1 VSILDRYL
9 IRTTIPPFLLSLGVF
24 TFVLAVMPM
33 LEYAKLLLAKGVP
46 LPTVGL
52 LLLLLLPQALSLTIP
67 MAFLSGLL
75 MALGRLSGDRESV
88 ALLACG
94 ISPARLLRPVLLVA
108 VLVAGLDMYVLARAT
123 PDANQAWRSITFHL
137 LTEQSAAEIRPRV
150 FFERFPKKVLY
161 VQDNLPGGR
170 WSKVFLADT
179 SEPGRPMV
187 TMAESGG
194 LVVDRERRAV
204 TLVLDQVAQ
213 YSPGQNDPRAYRIS
227 LVDSVSQTIEA
238 DSVFGTGNILPG
250 LREMSVEA
258 LLRKIDEKRAQGIPA
273 HAEIMQFH
281 QMVSFPVA
289 CLIFGAIALALGL
302 NTRQEGRLAGLALG
316 LAVILVYYAVMA
328 LAEGW
333 VQGVARTGAPV
344 DGIAAWA
351 RWIPNIVL
359 AALAGLALWRQTR
372 PNGLN
377 LPIRAPAWFH
387 RRRPR
392 PQAPA
397 PAGSAGGPV
406 VLVRMP
412 WFTLPLPRLLD
423 RYVGGQ
429 FARAGALAFLGLL
442 ALYYI
447 GAFVDLA
454 DKIFKN
460 PEDAR
465 VFARFLI
472 HSTPQF
478 VALVIPVA
486 TLIAVL
492 GTIGALTRSGELTV
506 MRACGVSLY
515 RLAVPLLLFAGLGSL
530 TLFAIEERVL
540 GEANRTA
547 AGLRDELRDGPGG
560 PRTLNVAN
568 LNWLVAEDGRIYNY
582 LGFESASRLNGNR
595 PAVRALSVFEP
606 QREPYRLREHQ
617 YAFRAFFEGG
627 AWRAEHGWS
636 QRFDADTTTREEY
649 DVKTLPL
656 APPADFQR
664 AQVDASLMNFREL
677 LDYVRRLGA
686 SGYNVAE
693 HSVDLH
699 RKLAFPMVTIV
710 MTLLAI
716 PFGVTIGRKGTLYGI
731 GLAAI
736 LAGGYFLLMTFF
748 VAVGAAGL
756 LPPMLAAWGA
766 NIIFGAGALYMM
778 FTVRT

>member
-1 VSILDRYL
+1 MSILDRYL
-9 IRTTIPPFLLSLGVF
+9 IRAAIPPFLLSLGVF

-94 ISPARLLRPVLLVA
+94 ISPVRLLRPVLVMA

-123 PDANQAWRSITFHL
+123 PDANQAWRSITFQL
-137 LTEQSAAEIRPRV
+137 LTEQSASEIRPRV
-150 FFERFPKKVLY
+150 FFEGFPKKVLY
-161 VQDNLPGGR
+161 VADNLPGGR

-179 SEPGRPMV
+179 SEPSRPRV
-187 TMAESGG
+187 TMAETGG

-204 TLVLDQVAQ
+204 DVVLDQVAQ
-213 YSPGQNDPRAYRIS
+213 YSPGQNDPRVYTIS
-227 LVDSVSQTIEA
+227 LLDSVSLSIDAE
-238 DSVFGTGNILPG
+238 SVFGTGNILPG

-258 LLRKIDEKRAQGIPA
+258 LLQKIDEKRAQGIPA

-281 QMVSFPVA
+281 QMASFPVA

-302 NTRQEGRLAGLALG
+302 NTRKEGRLAGLALG
-316 LAVILVYYAVMA
+316 LAVILIYYAVMA

-344 DGIAAWA
+344 DRIAAWA
-351 RWIPNIVL
+351 RWVPNIVL
-359 AALAGLALWRQTR
+359 AALAGVALWRQTR

-377 LPIRAPAWFH
+377 LPIRAPAWL
-387 RRRPR
+387 RRTR
-392 PQAPA
+392 PQPQTPA
-397 PAGSAGGPV
+397 AGSAGGPV

-412 WFTLPLPRLLD
+412 LFSLPLPRLLD

-465 VFARFLI
+465 VFARFLV

-478 VALVIPVA
+478 IALVIPVA

-515 RLAVPLLLFAGLGSL
+515 RVAMPLLVFAGLGSL

-547 AGLRDELRDGPGG
+547 ASLRDELRDAPGG

-582 LGFESASRLNGNR
+582 LGFESAGRLNGNR
-595 PAVRALSVFEP
+595 PTVRALSVFEP
-606 QREPYRLREHQ
+606 QRQPYRLREHQ
-617 YAFRAFFEGG
+617 YAFRASFEAG
-627 AWRAEHGWS
+627 AWRAERGWS
-636 QRFDADTTTREEY
+636 QRFDADETTREEY
-649 DVKTLPL
+649 ETKTLTL

-677 LDYVRRLGA
+677 LEYVRRLGA

-693 HSVDLH
+693 HRVDLH

-710 MTLLAI
+710 MTLLAV

-731 GLAAI
+731 GLAAT